1 MTRKSFPRDKHSR
14 VITILVPWPMRP
26 DSLCKASLQR
36 LSHTTS
42 SIPPASRPPAK
53 FANACGTWTRI
64 NYPKFSSSWYWK
76 VRIINCGCTSIRK
89 PFSSSVMFSP
99 KIRLH
104 MVVYASFIKITGVF
118 SWLVSQGFST
128 LLHTSEPLSYS
139 YKRAE
144 EKRIFC
150 TAWPESKY
158 ADTIISI

>member
-76 VRIINCGCTSIRK
+76 VRLINCGCTSIRK

-104 MVVYASFIKITGVF
+104 MVVYASFTEDHRSVF
-118 SWLVSQGFST
+118 LTSQSR
-128 LLHTSEPLSYS
+128 LLDFASHIWTTQLFIQEGRRKENILYGL
-139 YKRAE
+139 AGE
-144 EKRIFC
+144 
-150 TAWPESKY
+150 
-158 ADTIISI
+158 